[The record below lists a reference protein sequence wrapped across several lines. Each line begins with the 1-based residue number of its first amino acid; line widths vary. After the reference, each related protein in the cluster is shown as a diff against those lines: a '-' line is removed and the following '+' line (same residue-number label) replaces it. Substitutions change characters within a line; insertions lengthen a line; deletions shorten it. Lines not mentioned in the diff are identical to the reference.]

1 MDKYIILL
9 SENERRL
16 NGWILCQDQ
25 SHLGLSLSQGI
36 LVDIFVCLLLP
47 IIGEK
52 KNKCIKGTL
61 VDIFVCILLPIIGE
75 KKQMY
80 KRDYSR
86 HIWKQWKV
94 YVCVHCCQWVKRRN
108 QYIFFWQIFGLTG
121 ILHCHF
127 IWFRVPWDSQV
138 GGQNVKLKTV
148 QQPGISHWHWKWI
161 WFMSIFKNILLAV
174 ILLSWDRVHYGDN
187 ILSKHHPL
195 LCLRYK
201 CQHIWKDMLLLFKR
215 GGLQL
220 KAISSNRGCKV
231 FSLGGGSWN
240 F

>member
-1 MDKYIILL
+1 M
-9 SENERRL
+9 SE
-16 NGWILCQDQ
+16 
-25 SHLGLSLSQGI
+25 
-36 LVDIFVCLLLP
+36 
-47 IIGEK
+47 EK
-52 KNKCIKGTL
+52 K
-61 VDIFVCILLPIIGE
+61 
-75 KKQMY
+75 
-80 KRDYSR
+80 S
-86 HIWKQWKV
+86 V
-94 YVCVHCCQWVKRRN
+94 Y
-108 QYIFFWQIFGLTG
+108 FFWQIFGLTG

-231 FSLGGGSWN
+231 FSLGGGVTNWTFVFLEWSNSVRKSITSFWAQT
-240 F
+240 FWPEAYLAQIFQTERARRLTHLPSFCKIV

>member
-1 MDKYIILL
+1 M
-9 SENERRL
+9 SE
-16 NGWILCQDQ
+16 
-25 SHLGLSLSQGI
+25 
-36 LVDIFVCLLLP
+36 
-47 IIGEK
+47 EK
-52 KNKCIKGTL
+52 K
-61 VDIFVCILLPIIGE
+61 
-75 KKQMY
+75 
-80 KRDYSR
+80 S
-86 HIWKQWKV
+86 V
-94 YVCVHCCQWVKRRN
+94 Y
-108 QYIFFWQIFGLTG
+108 FFWQIFGLTG

-215 GGLQL
+215 DRLQL
-220 KAISSNRGCKV
+220 KAISSYFLRMV
-231 FSLGGGSWN
+231 QFSQKITKKFLVLHFFSSN
-240 F
+240 QAYQAFASFFNTS